1 MLKGYLHRT
10 VWQKLPSS
18 WRRMALFTVT
28 SIVAP
33 RPQRAA
39 RAAQPIIVV
48 GALRSATGLGES
60 ARLCHDALKNSGF
73 QIYGIDIGAALMQPA
88 DVDFNFNDGSAI
100 YGRGTIIAH
109 VNSPLMPLA
118 MVRLGRR
125 LIRCKRIIGYWAWE
139 LPRTPND
146 WKYGVP
152 FVHEVWAQSKFTA
165 DAITP
170 IADGRPIRIV
180 PHPVAARYTEPFT
193 ASSVATA
200 GRPFT
205 VLTMFD
211 MGSSFARKNPCAAI
225 TAFREAFG
233 NNPSTQLLIKV
244 QNTSLFVEGRK
255 QLEKAISGTTNITLI
270 EQRMSLSELAR
281 LYERVDVLLS
291 LHRSEGFGLS
301 LAEAMLRGIPVVAT
315 NWSGNTDFVSV
326 ATGIPVGFDL
336 VAAEDP
342 QGTYNYPDLKWAEA
356 NVYEAARALSNLRDD
371 PVVLSTLGQAAAEF
385 AWHTWSTSVYAN
397 SVCAALG
404 LEDQR
409 CP

>member
-1 MLKGYLHRT
+1 MLKGYLHKT

-28 SIVAP
+28 SIIAP
-33 RPQRAA
+33 RPQPAV

-73 QIYGIDIGAALMQPA
+73 EVYGIDIGEALMQPA
-88 DVDFNFNDGSAI
+88 DVDFNFNDGSSI
-100 YGRGTIIAH
+100 DGRGTIIAH

-118 MVRLGRR
+118 MVRLGQKLVRR
-125 LIRCKRIIGYWAWE
+125 KRIIGYWAWE

-152 FVHEVWAQSKFTA
+152 FVHEIWAQSQFTA
-165 DAITP
+165 DAIAP
-170 IADGRPIRIV
+170 LADGRPVRIV
-180 PHPVAARYTEPFT
+180 PHPVAARYTEPLT
-193 ASSVATA
+193 SSSVATA

-225 TAFREAFG
+225 AAFREAFG
-233 NNPSTQLLIKV
+233 NDPSAQLVIKV
-244 QNTSLFVEGRK
+244 QNTSLFIEGRQ
-255 QLEKAISGTTNITLI
+255 QLENAISGATNITLL
-270 EQRMSLSELAR
+270 EQRMTLSELAK
-281 LYERVDVLLS
+281 LYERVDVFLS

-301 LAEAMLRGIPVVAT
+301 LAEAMLRGIPIVAT

-326 ATGIPVGFDL
+326 DTGIPVDFHL

-356 NVYEAARALSNLRDD
+356 NVYEAARALSSLRDD
-371 PVVLSTLGQAAAEF
+371 PALLSTVGRAAAEF
-385 AWHTWSTSVYAN
+385 AWLTWSASRYAN
-397 SVCAALG
+397 SVRAALD
-404 LEDQR
+404 LEVQR
-409 CP
+409 SP